1 MRVPG
6 AWRSVLPSRSSRTSQ
21 KACTSSKTVGTE
33 RMSSTLMDSCV
44 SQPLATRRTRLAT
57 ASISCS
63 RRRPSTSSSVPAA
76 VSCAWRELRSKSST
90 SSASSS
96 WRTL

>member
-1 MRVPG
+1 M
-6 AWRSVLPSRSSRTSQ
+6 
-21 KACTSSKTVGTE
+21 VGID
-33 RMSSTLMDSCV
+33 RMSSTLIASCV
-44 SQPLATRRTRLAT
+44 SQPQATRRTRLAT

-63 RRRPSTSSSVPAA
+63 RRRPSCSSSWPAA
-76 VSCAWRELRSKSST
+76 VSWAWRELRSKSST